1 MHRIVG
7 TSSYKDLV
15 VWQKA
20 MVLAR
25 DCYRLTDPF
34 PKSEV
39 FGISSQIRRAA
50 VSIPCNIAEGWGRE
64 GAKEFSYF
72 LRIAQGSTKELET
85 LLLLANDLYPPQT
98 DMVPRLLESI
108 AEISRMIR
116 ALNASLKRKAG

>member
-1 MHRIVG
+1 
-7 TSSYKDLV
+7 
-15 VWQKA
+15 

-50 VSIPCNIAEGWGRE
+50 VSIPCNIAEGWGRG